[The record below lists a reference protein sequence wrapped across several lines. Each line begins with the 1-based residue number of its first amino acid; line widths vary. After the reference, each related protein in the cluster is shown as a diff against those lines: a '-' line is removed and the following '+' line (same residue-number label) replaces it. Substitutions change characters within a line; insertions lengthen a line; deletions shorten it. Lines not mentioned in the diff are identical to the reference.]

1 MAASDSKRSV
11 RNMPTLSTQY
21 AHPIVI
27 TLDSGE
33 VDQIKTILHRAEK
46 DGA

>member
-27 TLDSGE
+27 TFDSGE